1 MYKKIIGFL
10 AIIFS
15 IFFPATIFAQQDFNN
30 FKTLV
35 SVGAIPKDFS
45 SLTYMKIDEDLKE
58 QKGDLS
64 KAKERIFLQ
73 GIHYGIDEILHSG
86 MVCYGD
92 EVSHYIENVIDKLLA
107 DDPFLRSKLRFYTIK
122 STESNAFSTDQGIVF
137 VTTGLISQLTNEA
150 QLALVLAHE
159 ISHYTEKHVVASF
172 EYKIE
177 NRASGRNIRD
187 LSIYSKDHE
196 IEADVLGL
204 KWYHKAGYSKD
215 EILPTFDVMMY
226 SYLPFDEIEFPRA
239 YFNTENMYVPASVFP
254 TKKYEIKAVEDYD
267 DSQSS
272 HPNIKKRK
280 EQIGGQI
287 GNYSGWG
294 NQTFTLGQPKFEY
307 IRNICRFESV
317 RTDIINAKYANALYS
332 IFMLEK
338 EYPNSLFLKRMKA
351 QSWLGLVQFKKIGS
365 IDETVDNTE
374 DFEGEIAA
382 VHYFIKKLSK
392 DGMLTLALRQI
403 YDLKK
408 TFPNDIQLNAIY
420 DRLLKELATTK
431 NYKLE
436 MFSKNNFHSAANNFT
451 ETLNKP
457 DLVDSSLVKKSTS
470 KYDKIKNKKNSD
482 NPENFDST
490 KFYLYGIPDIIAD
503 TLFLS
508 QFKQNKEA
516 AELEIKKSEE
526 LDSLPYRERNKIL
539 KERKLLEL
547 CIGVEDLIVVEP
559 MVFSYRNGKIDLVK
573 SEKLKHDY
581 SLAINNSA
589 IDLGLT
595 VYEIDR
601 DNLASKGTEIFNER
615 STLFNFMTQLTKED
629 NLTVFPVDF
638 ESLETIK
645 TNYGTSKVMFSW
657 VEHEYDVNINA
668 GTVLVGLLFYPILSL
683 YIPSKILK
691 GNSTEMNVIIL
702 DLEKGNVEIGTNY
715 YFTDSPKKLHLG
727 AHMYNIMGK
736 LKEKK

>member
-15 IFFPATIFAQQDFNN
+15 IFFTSTIFAQQDFNN
-30 FKTLV
+30 FKTLI
-35 SVGAIPKDFS
+35 SAGAIPKDFS

-177 NRASGRNIRD
+177 NRSSGRNIRD

-226 SYLPFDEIEFPRA
+226 SYLPFDEIEFPWA
-239 YFNTENMYVPASVFP
+239 YFNTENMYVPASLFP
-254 TKKYEIKAVEDYD
+254 KKKYEIKAVEDYD

-280 EQIGGQI
+280 EQIGDQI
-287 GNYSGWG
+287 GTYEGWG

-365 IDETVDNTE
+365 IDETVDNTD

-408 TFPNDIQLNAIY
+408 AFPNDIQLNTIY

-436 MFSKNNFHSAANNFT
+436 MFSKNNFHSAATNFT
-451 ETLNKP
+451 EKLNNP

-490 KFYLYGIPDIIAD
+490 KFYLYGITDIIAD

-508 QFKQNKEA
+508 QFKQHKEA

-526 LDSLPYRERNKIL
+526 LDSLPYRDRSKIL
-539 KERKLLEL
+539 KERELLEL

-581 SLAINNSA
+581 SLAIYNSA
-589 IDLGLT
+589 RDLGLT

-629 NLTVFPVDF
+629 NLNIFPVDF

-657 VEHEYDVNINA
+657 VEHEYDANINP
-668 GTVLVGLLFYPILSL
+668 GTVLVGLLIYPILSL

-702 DLEKGNVEIGTNY
+702 DLEKGNVEIGSNY

-736 LKEKK
+736 LKVKK

>member
-204 KWYHKAGYSKD
+204 KFYHKAGYSKD

-226 SYLPFDEIEFPRA
+226 SYLPFDEIEFPWA
-239 YFNTENMYVPASVFP
+239 YFNTENMYVPASLFP
-254 TKKYEIKAVEDYD
+254 KKKYEIKAVEDYD

-307 IRNICRFESV
+307 IRTICRFESV

-408 TFPNDIQLNAIY
+408 TFPN
-420 DRLLKELATTK
+420 
-431 NYKLE
+431 
-436 MFSKNNFHSAANNFT
+436 
-451 ETLNKP
+451 
-457 DLVDSSLVKKSTS
+457 
-470 KYDKIKNKKNSD
+470 
-482 NPENFDST
+482 
-490 KFYLYGIPDIIAD
+490 
-503 TLFLS
+503 
-508 QFKQNKEA
+508 
-516 AELEIKKSEE
+516 
-526 LDSLPYRERNKIL
+526 
-539 KERKLLEL
+539 
-547 CIGVEDLIVVEP
+547 
-559 MVFSYRNGKIDLVK
+559 
-573 SEKLKHDY
+573 
-581 SLAINNSA
+581 
-589 IDLGLT
+589 
-595 VYEIDR
+595 
-601 DNLASKGTEIFNER
+601 
-615 STLFNFMTQLTKED
+615 
-629 NLTVFPVDF
+629 
-638 ESLETIK
+638 ES
-645 TNYGTSKVMFSW
+645 GS
-657 VEHEYDVNINA
+657 
-668 GTVLVGLLFYPILSL
+668 G
-683 YIPSKILK
+683 
-691 GNSTEMNVIIL
+691 
-702 DLEKGNVEIGTNY
+702 
-715 YFTDSPKKLHLG
+715 
-727 AHMYNIMGK
+727 
-736 LKEKK
+736 